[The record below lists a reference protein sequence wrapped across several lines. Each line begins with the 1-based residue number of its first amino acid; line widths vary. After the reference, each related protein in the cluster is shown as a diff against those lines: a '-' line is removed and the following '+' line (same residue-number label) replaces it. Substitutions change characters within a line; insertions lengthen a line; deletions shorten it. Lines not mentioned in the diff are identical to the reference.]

1 MILMFPEVW
10 TAFFLPGHPDAKV
23 SQRPVQ
29 HQHRGISM
37 DNRTLAYW
45 QDKFAALSIEGRAF
59 IDGEYRPAE
68 GGQTFDCL
76 SPIDGKLLVKVADS
90 RAADVDAAVAAARR
104 AFDSHVW
111 SGLSPRQ
118 RKAILLRWAASIRD
132 HLDELSLLETL
143 DAGKPIRD
151 TTTVDVPGAAYC
163 LEWFAEAIDKIG
175 GEVAPSDHHLVG
187 LVTREPIGVVA
198 AVLPWNFP
206 ILMASWKFGPALAA
220 GNSVVLKPSEK
231 SPLTAIRLAQLA
243 YEAGIPA
250 GVFNVVPGSG
260 EPGKLLAL
268 HQDVDCLAFTGSTN
282 VGKLIMQYAGQSNL
296 KRVWLELGGKS
307 PNIVMPDCPD
317 LDRAASA
324 AAGAIFYNMGEM
336 CTAGSRLLV
345 HRDIKAPFLDKLIA
359 AARSYI
365 PGNPLDPQTS
375 MGAIVDNVQLERV
388 LGYIETG
395 RTEAKLLLGGSRV
408 KKESG
413 GFYIEPTIFDVT
425 TADATVA
432 REEIFGPVL
441 SVITFDT
448 VEEAVEIA
456 NDSQYGLAA
465 AVWTS
470 NLTIAHEVARS
481 LRAGTVWVNC
491 YDEGGDMNF
500 PFGGYKQ
507 SGNGRDKSLHA
518 LDKYTELKSTLI
530 RIR

>member
-1 MILMFPEVW
+1 MDKKSI
-10 TAFFLPGHPDAKV
+10 AF
-23 SQRPVQ
+23 
-29 HQHRGISM
+29 
-37 DNRTLAYW
+37 W
-45 QDKFAALSIEGRAF
+45 QDKAATLSIEGRAF
-59 IDGEYRPAE
+59 IDGEYRDAE
-68 GGQTFDCL
+68 GGRTFDCL
-76 SPIDGKLLVKVADS
+76 SPIDGKLLAKVADS
-90 RAADVDAAVAAARR
+90 GAADVDAAVAAARR
-104 AFDSHVW
+104 AFDSGVW
-111 SGLSPRQ
+111 SGLNPRQ
-118 RKAILLRWAASIRD
+118 RKAVLLRWAASIRE
-132 HLDELSLLETL
+132 HMDELALLETL
-143 DAGKPIRD
+143 DAGKPIAD
-151 TTTVDVPGAAYC
+151 TTSVDVPGAAYC
-163 LEWFAEAIDKIG
+163 VEWFAEAIDKIG
-175 GEVAPSDHHLVG
+175 GEVAPADHHLVG

-198 AVLPWNFP
+198 AVVPWNFP

-243 YEAGIPA
+243 LDAGIPA
-250 GVFNVVPGSG
+250 GVFNVVPGAG

-317 LDRAASA
+317 MDRAANA

-345 HRDIKAPFLDKLIA
+345 HRDIKDVFIDKLIA
-359 AARSYI
+359 AARSYT
-365 PGNPLDPQTS
+365 PGNPLDPNTS
-375 MGAIVDNVQLERV
+375 MGAIVDKVQLERV
-388 LGYIETG
+388 LGYIEAG
-395 RTEAKLLLGGSRV
+395 RAEAKLLLGGARV
-408 KKESG
+408 EEETG
-413 GFYIEPTIFDVT
+413 GFYIEPTIFEIP
-425 TADATVA
+425 AAGAKVA

-448 VEEAVEIA
+448 VEEAIRIA
-456 NDSQYGLAA
+456 NDSEYGLAA

-470 NLTIAHEVARS
+470 NLTTAHEVSRK

-518 LDKYTELKSTLI
+518 LEKYTELKSTLV
-530 RIR
+530 RLR

>member
-1 MILMFPEVW
+1 ME
-10 TAFFLPGHPDAKV
+10 K
-23 SQRPVQ
+23 
-29 HQHRGISM
+29 
-37 DNRTLAYW
+37 TLAYW
-45 QDKFAALSIEGRAF
+45 QDKAATLSIEGRAF
-59 IDGEYRPAE
+59 IDGEYRHAAS
-68 GGQTFDCL
+68 GRTFDCL

-90 RAADVDAAVAAARR
+90 AADDVDAAVAAARR

-111 SGLSPRQ
+111 SGLNPRQ
-118 RKAILLRWAASIRD
+118 RKAVLLRWAGLMRE

-143 DAGKPIRD
+143 DAGKPIGD
-151 TTTVDVPGAAYC
+151 TTSVDVPGAAYC
-163 LEWFAEAIDKIG
+163 VEWFAEAIDKIG
-175 GEVAPSDHHLVG
+175 GEVAPADHHLVG

-198 AVLPWNFP
+198 AVVPWNFP

-231 SPLTAIRLAQLA
+231 SPLTAIRIAQLA
-243 YEAGIPA
+243 HEAGIPA
-250 GVFNVVPGSG
+250 GVFNVVPGAG

-268 HQDVDCLAFTGSTN
+268 HPDVDCLAFTGSTN

-307 PNIVMPDCPD
+307 PNIVMPDCAD
-317 LDRAASA
+317 LDRAANA

-345 HRDIKAPFLDKLIA
+345 HRDIKDVFLDKLIA
-359 AARSYI
+359 AARGYT
-365 PGNPLDPQTS
+365 PGNPLDPKTS
-375 MGAIVDNVQLERV
+375 MGAIVDQVQLDRV
-388 LGYIETG
+388 LGYIEAG
-395 RTEAKLLLGGSRV
+395 RAESKLLLGGGRV
-408 KKESG
+408 KQESG
-413 GFYIEPTIFDVT
+413 GYYIEPTIFDT
-425 TADATVA
+425 QADAKIA

-448 VEEAVEIA
+448 AEEAIRIA
-456 NDSQYGLAA
+456 NNSEYGLAA

-470 NLTIAHEVARS
+470 NLTTAHEMARS

-518 LDKYTELKSTLI
+518 LEKYTELKSTLV
-530 RIR
+530 RLR

>member
-1 MILMFPEVW
+1 MDKQSL
-10 TAFFLPGHPDAKV
+10 AF
-23 SQRPVQ
+23 
-29 HQHRGISM
+29 
-37 DNRTLAYW
+37 W
-45 QDKFAALSIEGRAF
+45 QDKAATLSIEGRAF
-59 IDGEYRPAE
+59 IDGEYRDAA
-68 GGQTFDCL
+68 GGRTFDCQ
-76 SPIDGKLLVKVADS
+76 SPIDGKLLAKVADS
-90 RAADVDAAVAAARR
+90 GAADVDAAVAAARR
-104 AFDSHVW
+104 AFDSGVW
-111 SGLSPRQ
+111 SGLNPRK
-118 RKAILLRWAASIRD
+118 RKAVLLRWAASIRE
-132 HLDELSLLETL
+132 HADELALLETL
-143 DAGKPIRD
+143 DAGKPIAD

-163 LEWFAEAIDKIG
+163 VEWFAEAIDKVG
-175 GEVAPSDHHLVG
+175 GEVAPADHHLVG
-187 LVTREPIGVVA
+187 LVTREAIGVVA
-198 AVLPWNFP
+198 AVVPWNFP

-243 YEAGIPA
+243 LDAGIPA
-250 GVFNVVPGSG
+250 GVFNVVPGAG

-317 LDRAASA
+317 MDRAANA

-345 HRDIKAPFLDKLIA
+345 HRDIKEAFLDKLIA
-359 AARSYI
+359 AARSYT
-365 PGNPLDPQTS
+365 PGNPLDPKTS
-375 MGAIVDNVQLERV
+375 MGAIVDKVQLERV
-388 LGYIETG
+388 LGYIEAG
-395 RTEAKLLLGGSRV
+395 RAEARLLLGGARV
-408 KKESG
+408 KEETG
-413 GFYIEPTIFDVT
+413 GFYIEPTIFEIP
-425 TADATVA
+425 ATGAKVA

-448 VEEAVEIA
+448 VEEAIKIA
-456 NDSQYGLAA
+456 NDSEYGLAA

-470 NLTIAHEVARS
+470 NLTTAHEVSRK

-518 LDKYTELKSTLI
+518 LEKYTELKSTLV
-530 RIR
+530 RLR

>member
-1 MILMFPEVW
+1 
-10 TAFFLPGHPDAKV
+10 
-23 SQRPVQ
+23 
-29 HQHRGISM
+29 
-37 DNRTLAYW
+37 
-45 QDKFAALSIEGRAF
+45 
-59 IDGEYRPAE
+59 
-68 GGQTFDCL
+68 
-76 SPIDGKLLVKVADS
+76 
-90 RAADVDAAVAAARR
+90 
-104 AFDSHVW
+104 
-111 SGLSPRQ
+111 
-118 RKAILLRWAASIRD
+118 
-132 HLDELSLLETL
+132 
-143 DAGKPIRD
+143 
-151 TTTVDVPGAAYC
+151 
-163 LEWFAEAIDKIG
+163 
-175 GEVAPSDHHLVG
+175 
-187 LVTREPIGVVA
+187 
-198 AVLPWNFP
+198 
-206 ILMASWKFGPALAA
+206 
-220 GNSVVLKPSEK
+220 
-231 SPLTAIRLAQLA
+231 
-243 YEAGIPA
+243 
-250 GVFNVVPGSG
+250 
-260 EPGKLLAL
+260 
-268 HQDVDCLAFTGSTN
+268 
-282 VGKLIMQYAGQSNL
+282 
-296 KRVWLELGGKS
+296 
-307 PNIVMPDCPD
+307 
-317 LDRAASA
+317 
-324 AAGAIFYNMGEM
+324 M

>member
-1 MILMFPEVW
+1 ME
-10 TAFFLPGHPDAKV
+10 K
-23 SQRPVQ
+23 
-29 HQHRGISM
+29 
-37 DNRTLAYW
+37 TLAYW
-45 QDKFAALSIEGRAF
+45 QDKAATLSIEGRAF
-59 IDGEYRPAE
+59 IDGEYRHASS
-68 GGQTFDCL
+68 GRTFDCL

-90 RAADVDAAVAAARR
+90 AAEDVNAAVTAARH
-104 AFDSHVW
+104 AFDSGVW
-111 SGLSPRQ
+111 SGLNPRK
-118 RKAILLRWAASIRD
+118 RKAILLRWAGLLRE

-143 DAGKPIRD
+143 DAGKPIGD
-151 TTTVDVPGAAYC
+151 TTSVDVPGAAYC
-163 LEWFAEAIDKIG
+163 VEWFAEAIDKIG
-175 GEVAPSDHHLVG
+175 GEVAPADHHLVG

-198 AVLPWNFP
+198 AVVPWNFP

-231 SPLTAIRLAQLA
+231 SPLTAIRIAQLA
-243 YEAGIPA
+243 HEAGIPA
-250 GVFNVVPGSG
+250 GVFNVVPGAG

-268 HQDVDCLAFTGSTN
+268 HPDVDCLAFTGSTN

-307 PNIVMPDCPD
+307 PNIVMPDCAD
-317 LDRAASA
+317 LDRAANA

-345 HRDIKAPFLDKLIA
+345 HRDIKDAFLDKLIA
-359 AARSYI
+359 AARSYT
-365 PGNPLDPQTS
+365 PGNPLDPKTS
-375 MGAIVDNVQLERV
+375 MGAIVDLVQLDRV
-388 LGYIETG
+388 LSYIEAG
-395 RTEAKLLLGGSRV
+395 RAESKLLLGGARV
-408 KKESG
+408 KQESG
-413 GFYIEPTIFDVT
+413 GYYIEPTIFDTQV
-425 TADATVA
+425 DAKIA

-448 VEEAVEIA
+448 AEEAIRIA
-456 NDSQYGLAA
+456 NDSEYGLAA

-470 NLTIAHEVARS
+470 NLTTAHEMARS

-518 LDKYTELKSTLI
+518 LEKYTELKSTLV
-530 RIR
+530 RLR

>member
-1 MILMFPEVW
+1 MDKKSL
-10 TAFFLPGHPDAKV
+10 AF
-23 SQRPVQ
+23 
-29 HQHRGISM
+29 
-37 DNRTLAYW
+37 W
-45 QDKFAALSIEGRAF
+45 QDKAATLSIEGRAF
-59 IDGEYRPAE
+59 IDGEYRAAA
-68 GGQTFDCL
+68 GGRTFDCL
-76 SPIDGKLLVKVADS
+76 SPIDGRLLAKVADS
-90 RAADVDAAVAAARR
+90 GAADVDAAVAAARR
-104 AFDSHVW
+104 AFDAGVW
-111 SGLSPRQ
+111 SDLNPRK
-118 RKAILLRWAASIRD
+118 RKAILLRWAASIRE
-132 HLDELSLLETL
+132 HMDELALLETL
-143 DAGKPIRD
+143 DAGKPIAD

-163 LEWFAEAIDKIG
+163 VEWFAEAIDKVG
-175 GEVAPSDHHLVG
+175 GEVAPADHHLVG

-198 AVLPWNFP
+198 AVVPWNFP

-243 YEAGIPA
+243 LDAGIPA
-250 GVFNVVPGSG
+250 GVFNVVPGAG

-307 PNIVMPDCPD
+307 PNIVMPDCAD
-317 LDRAASA
+317 LDRAANA

-345 HRDIKAPFLDKLIA
+345 HRDIKDVFLDKLIA
-359 AARSYI
+359 AARSYT
-365 PGNPLDPQTS
+365 PGNPLDPKTS
-375 MGAIVDNVQLERV
+375 MGAIVDQVQLERV
-388 LGYIETG
+388 LGYIEAG
-395 RTEAKLLLGGSRV
+395 RAEAKLLLGGGRV
-408 KKESG
+408 KQDSG
-413 GFYIEPTIFDVT
+413 GYYIEPTIFD
-425 TADATVA
+425 TAPNARIA

-448 VEEAVEIA
+448 AEEAVRIA
-456 NDSQYGLAA
+456 NDSEYGLAA
-465 AVWTS
+465 AVWTA
-470 NLTIAHEVARS
+470 NLTTAHEMARS

-518 LDKYTELKSTLI
+518 LEKYTELKSTLV
-530 RIR
+530 RLR

>member
-1 MILMFPEVW
+1 ME
-10 TAFFLPGHPDAKV
+10 K
-23 SQRPVQ
+23 
-29 HQHRGISM
+29 
-37 DNRTLAYW
+37 TLAYW
-45 QDKFAALSIEGRAF
+45 QDKAATLSIEGRAF
-59 IDGEYRPAE
+59 IDGEYRHAAS
-68 GGQTFDCL
+68 GRTFDCL

-90 RAADVDAAVAAARR
+90 AADDVDAAVAAARR
-104 AFDSHVW
+104 AFDSRVW
-111 SGLSPRQ
+111 SGLNPRQ
-118 RKAILLRWAASIRD
+118 RKAVLLRWAGLMRE

-143 DAGKPIRD
+143 DAGKPIGD
-151 TTTVDVPGAAYC
+151 TTSVDVPGAAYC
-163 LEWFAEAIDKIG
+163 VEWFAEAIDKIG
-175 GEVAPSDHHLVG
+175 GEVAPADHHLVG

-198 AVLPWNFP
+198 AVVPWNFP

-231 SPLTAIRLAQLA
+231 SPLTAIRIAQLA
-243 YEAGIPA
+243 HEAGIPA
-250 GVFNVVPGSG
+250 GVFNVVPGAG

-268 HQDVDCLAFTGSTN
+268 HPDVDCLAFTGSTN

-307 PNIVMPDCPD
+307 PNIVMPDCAD
-317 LDRAASA
+317 LARAANA

-345 HRDIKAPFLDKLIA
+345 HRDIKDVFLDKLIA
-359 AARSYI
+359 AARGYT
-365 PGNPLDPQTS
+365 PGNPLDPKTS
-375 MGAIVDNVQLERV
+375 MGAIVDQVQLDRV
-388 LGYIETG
+388 LGYIEAG
-395 RTEAKLLLGGSRV
+395 RAESKLLLGGGRV
-408 KKESG
+408 KQESG
-413 GFYIEPTIFDVT
+413 GYYIEPTIFDT
-425 TADATVA
+425 QADAKIA

-448 VEEAVEIA
+448 AEEAIRMA
-456 NDSQYGLAA
+456 NNSEYGLAA

-470 NLTIAHEVARS
+470 NLTTAHEMARS

-518 LDKYTELKSTLI
+518 LEKYTELKSTLV
-530 RIR
+530 RLR

>member
-1 MILMFPEVW
+1 
-10 TAFFLPGHPDAKV
+10 
-23 SQRPVQ
+23 
-29 HQHRGISM
+29 M
-37 DNRTLAYW
+37 DKKTLAFW
-45 QDKFAALSIEGRAF
+45 QDKAATLSIEGRAF
-59 IDGEYRPAE
+59 IDGEYRAAA
-68 GGQTFDCL
+68 GGRTFDCL
-76 SPIDGKLLVKVADS
+76 SPIDGRLLAKVADS
-90 RAADVDAAVAAARR
+90 SAQDVDAAVASARQ
-104 AFDSHVW
+104 AFDSGVW
-111 SGLSPRQ
+111 SDLNPRQ
-118 RKAILLRWAASIRD
+118 RKAVLLRWAASIRE
-132 HLDELSLLETL
+132 HKDELALLETL
-143 DAGKPIRD
+143 DAGKPIGD

-163 LEWFAEAIDKIG
+163 VEWFAEAIDKVG
-175 GEVAPSDHHLVG
+175 GEVAPADHHLVG

-198 AVLPWNFP
+198 AVVPWNFP

-243 YEAGIPA
+243 YDAGIPA
-250 GVFNVVPGSG
+250 GVFNVLPGAG

-317 LDRAASA
+317 LDRAAKA

-345 HRDIKAPFLDKLIA
+345 HKDIKDVFLDKLIA
-359 AARSYI
+359 AARSYT
-365 PGNPLDPQTS
+365 PGNPLDPKTS
-375 MGAIVDNVQLERV
+375 MGAIVDKVQLERV
-388 LGYIETG
+388 LGYIEAG
-395 RTEAKLLLGGSRV
+395 RAEAKLLLGGSRV
-408 KKESG
+408 KEESG
-413 GFYIEPTIFDVT
+413 GFYIEPTIFDIP
-425 TADATVA
+425 AAGAKVA

-448 VEEAVEIA
+448 IEEAIRIA
-456 NDSQYGLAA
+456 NDSEYGLAA
-465 AVWTS
+465 ALWTS
-470 NLTIAHEVARS
+470 NLTTAHEVSRK

-518 LDKYTELKSTLI
+518 LEKYTELKSTLV
-530 RIR
+530 RLR

>member
-1 MILMFPEVW
+1 MDKKSL
-10 TAFFLPGHPDAKV
+10 AF
-23 SQRPVQ
+23 
-29 HQHRGISM
+29 
-37 DNRTLAYW
+37 W
-45 QDKFAALSIEGRAF
+45 QDKAATLSIEGRAF
-59 IDGEYRPAE
+59 IDGEYRDAE
-68 GGQTFDCL
+68 GGRTFDCL
-76 SPIDGKLLVKVADS
+76 SPIDGKLLAKVADS
-90 RAADVDAAVAAARR
+90 GAADVDAAVAAARR
-104 AFDSHVW
+104 AFDSGAW
-111 SGLSPRQ
+111 SGLNPRQ
-118 RKAILLRWAASIRD
+118 RKAVLLRWAASIRE
-132 HLDELSLLETL
+132 HMDELALLETL
-143 DAGKPIRD
+143 DAGKPIAD
-151 TTTVDVPGAAYC
+151 TTSVDVPGAAYC
-163 LEWFAEAIDKIG
+163 VEWFAEAIDKIG
-175 GEVAPSDHHLVG
+175 GEVAPADHHLVG

-198 AVLPWNFP
+198 AVVPWNFP

-243 YEAGIPA
+243 LDAGIPA
-250 GVFNVVPGSG
+250 GVFNVVPGAG

-317 LDRAASA
+317 MDRAANA

-345 HRDIKAPFLDKLIA
+345 HRDIKEAFIDKLIA
-359 AARSYI
+359 AARSYT
-365 PGNPLDPQTS
+365 PGNPLDPKTS
-375 MGAIVDNVQLERV
+375 MGAIVDKVQLERV
-388 LGYIETG
+388 LGYIEAG
-395 RTEAKLLLGGSRV
+395 RAEAKLLLGGARV
-408 KKESG
+408 KEETG
-413 GFYIEPTIFDVT
+413 GFYIEPTIFEIP
-425 TADATVA
+425 ASGAKVA

-448 VEEAVEIA
+448 VEEAIRIA
-456 NDSQYGLAA
+456 NDSEYGLAA

-470 NLTIAHEVARS
+470 NLTTAHEVSRQ

-518 LDKYTELKSTLI
+518 LEKYTELKSTLV
-530 RIR
+530 RLR

>member
-1 MILMFPEVW
+1 ME
-10 TAFFLPGHPDAKV
+10 K
-23 SQRPVQ
+23 
-29 HQHRGISM
+29 
-37 DNRTLAYW
+37 TLAYW
-45 QDKFAALSIEGRAF
+45 QDKAATLSIEGRAF
-59 IDGEYRPAE
+59 IDGEYRHAAS
-68 GGQTFDCL
+68 GRTFDCL

-90 RAADVDAAVAAARR
+90 AAEDVNAAVAAARR
-104 AFDSHVW
+104 AFDSGVW
-111 SGLSPRQ
+111 SGLNPRK
-118 RKAILLRWAASIRD
+118 RKAILLRWAGLLRE

-143 DAGKPIRD
+143 DAGKPIGD
-151 TTTVDVPGAAYC
+151 TTSVDVPGAAYC
-163 LEWFAEAIDKIG
+163 VEWFAEAIDKIG
-175 GEVAPSDHHLVG
+175 GEVAPADHHLVG

-198 AVLPWNFP
+198 AVVPWNFP

-231 SPLTAIRLAQLA
+231 SPLTAIRIAQLA
-243 YEAGIPA
+243 HEAGIPA
-250 GVFNVVPGSG
+250 GVFNVVPGAG

-268 HQDVDCLAFTGSTN
+268 HPDVDCLAFTGSTN

-307 PNIVMPDCPD
+307 PNIVMPDCAD
-317 LDRAASA
+317 LDRAANA

-345 HRDIKAPFLDKLIA
+345 HRDIKDVFLDKLIA
-359 AARSYI
+359 AARSYT
-365 PGNPLDPQTS
+365 PGNPLDPKTS
-375 MGAIVDNVQLERV
+375 MGAIVDQVQLDRV
-388 LGYIETG
+388 LSYIEAG
-395 RTEAKLLLGGSRV
+395 RAESKLLLGGGRV
-408 KKESG
+408 KQESG
-413 GFYIEPTIFDVT
+413 GYYIEPTIFDT
-425 TADATVA
+425 QADAKIA

-448 VEEAVEIA
+448 VEEAIRIA
-456 NDSQYGLAA
+456 NDSEYGLAA

-470 NLTIAHEVARS
+470 NLTTAHEVARS

-518 LDKYTELKSTLI
+518 LEKYTELKSTLV
-530 RIR
+530 RLR